1 MRIYDNKA
9 LLLKVRNPQMITTV
23 IPKSKLLPSGEVAVK
38 WGLQESHVLK
48 NIGIRNVPSPITA
61 SYGWPGMHKPFDHQH
76 VTAEFLTMHKR
87 AFCFNE
93 AGCVDSETEYLSPTG
108 WVKIS
113 EYAGGKVAQY
123 HPATNT
129 ADFVDPT
136 EYVKLPCAEMIRI
149 KTKYGLDQLLSPE
162 HRVLLV
168 DGKKAKPKTET
179 VSAQTLLDRHD
190 ARHDGFKHS
199 KGGCKAGTSTIAF
212 SSGCV
217 PTSFL
222 VQNETS
228 MPYSDEQLRVL
239 VAAIAD
245 GYFAKHTKWCSV
257 RLKKQRK
264 KDRLRRLLEEA
275 GIDFVDKPCQPDGFH
290 IIKFYAPERWK
301 EFGEEVWAASV
312 AQRKVIA
319 DECMHWDGCVTR
331 GKRFFSTSKASA
343 DFVQYA
349 FTSVDSKNGATAR
362 ISIDPIRGVAKKP
375 TYQVR
380 VRDGLNKI
388 GMCSDRKTMWREPST
403 DGFKYCFMVPS
414 TYLLFRRNGCV
425 FASGNTGKTS
435 AAIWAA
441 DYLMSIGEISR
452 VLVVCPLSIMDAAW
466 RGDMFKTAMHRKVD
480 IAHGSAK
487 KRKSVIESDA
497 EFVITNFDTVV
508 NSNDLLRYG
517 GFDLVIADEASN
529 LKNSQT
535 ARWKAFKKLIGPDT
549 WLWMMTGTPA
559 AQSPVDAFGLA
570 KLVNPQGCPAFFTAF
585 RDMVM
590 NKVSPFRYLP
600 KPEAKTIVHN
610 VLQPAIRFEKKDCL
624 DLPPVIHVTRK
635 VELTPQQKK
644 YYDILKNKM
653 VMEAD
658 GEQVTAANAAVKL
671 SKLLQVSAGC
681 AYSDGGETIE
691 FDISNRYNVLMEII
705 NETNEKILIFVPFTN
720 SIDVLAEKLAAD
732 GITNAVINGAVPA
745 SKRGDII
752 RAFQNQDDP
761 RVLII
766 QPQAAAHGITL
777 TAADT
782 VVWWGPTASV
792 EIFEQANARVDRPG
806 QKNKCTVYRLY
817 GSFAEWHVYNLLDT
831 KRKTHNS
838 IIDLYKK
845 LLD

>member
-23 IPKSKLLPSGEVAVK
+23 IPKSKLLPSGEVAVR

-61 SYGWPGMHKPFDHQH
+61 NYGWPGLHKPYDHQR

-87 AFCFNE
+87 AFCF
-93 AGCVDSETEYLSPTG
+93 S
-108 WVKIS
+108 
-113 EYAGGKVAQY
+113 
-123 HPATNT
+123 
-129 ADFVDPT
+129 
-136 EYVKLPCAEMIRI
+136 
-149 KTKYGLDQLLSPE
+149 
-162 HRVLLV
+162 
-168 DGKKAKPKTET
+168 
-179 VSAQTLLDRHD
+179 
-190 ARHDGFKHS
+190 
-199 KGGCKAGTSTIAF
+199 
-212 SSGCV
+212 
-217 PTSFL
+217 
-222 VQNETS
+222 
-228 MPYSDEQLRVL
+228 
-239 VAAIAD
+239 
-245 GYFAKHTKWCSV
+245 
-257 RLKKQRK
+257 
-264 KDRLRRLLEEA
+264 
-275 GIDFVDKPCQPDGFH
+275 QPG
-290 IIKFYAPERWK
+290 
-301 EFGEEVWAASV
+301 
-312 AQRKVIA
+312 
-319 DECMHWDGCVTR
+319 
-331 GKRFFSTSKASA
+331 
-343 DFVQYA
+343 
-349 FTSVDSKNGATAR
+349 
-362 ISIDPIRGVAKKP
+362 
-375 TYQVR
+375 
-380 VRDGLNKI
+380 
-388 GMCSDRKTMWREPST
+388 
-403 DGFKYCFMVPS
+403 
-414 TYLLFRRNGCV
+414 
-425 FASGNTGKTS
+425 TGKTS

-441 DYLMSIGEISR
+441 DYLMTIGEISR
-452 VLVVCPLSIMDAAW
+452 VLVVCPLSIMDVAW

-480 IAHGSAK
+480 IAHGNAK
-487 KRKSVIESDA
+487 KRQAVIESDA

-508 NSNDLLRYG
+508 NSNELLRYA
-517 GFDLVIADEASN
+517 GFDLIIVDECSVVKSA
-529 LKNSQT
+529 QT
-535 ARWKAFKKLIGPDT
+535 ARWKSLKKLIGPDT

-600 KPEAKTIVHN
+600 KPEAKMIVHN

-624 DLPPVIHVTRK
+624 DLPPVIHMTRK

-644 YYDILKNKM
+644 YYEILKNKM
-653 VMEAD
+653 VMEAA

-705 NETNEKILIFVPFTN
+705 SETTEKILIFVPFTN
-720 SIDVLAEKLAAD
+720 SIDVLAEKLTAD

-752 RAFQNQDDP
+752 RSFQSQDDP

-806 QKNKCTVYRLY
+806 QKNKCTVHRLY

-831 KRKTHNS
+831 KRKTHSS

-845 LLD
+845 VLD